1 VHEVRRVLKVRQVR
15 GCARCSVIECVPNIS
30 EGRRPAVVEMLAA
43 DARAVAGVQLL
54 DYSADPSHNRSVYT
68 MAGDAEALK
77 TAVLAMAS
85 SAVRTIDLRAHRGVH
100 PRIGAIDVV
109 PFIPL
114 GETTMRECVTLA
126 RDVGRAIA
134 ERLNVPVYLYE
145 EAASNDTRR
154 RLENIRRGRFE
165 GLAAKMN
172 DPDWTPDFGPSTP
185 HPTAGATAVGARRA
199 LIAFNVNLA
208 TSQLSVARRIAA
220 AVRERNGGL
229 PAVKALGLALPERGI
244 VQVSM
249 NLTDFQQTAVET
261 AFQRVATEA
270 ANAGVDVLES
280 ELVGLIPEAAL
291 KGTTAARLRL
301 RDFSDDRIL
310 ERRLAKSSS

>member
-1 VHEVRRVLKVRQVR
+1 
-15 GCARCSVIECVPNIS
+15 VIECVPNIS
-30 EGRRPAVVEMLAA
+30 EGRRPTVVERLAA
-43 DARAVAGVQLL
+43 AVRAVAGVHLL

-68 MAGDAEALK
+68 MAGDADALA

-85 SAVRTIDLRAHRGVH
+85 VAVRTIDLRLHFGVH
-100 PRIGAIDVV
+100 PRIGAVDVV

-114 GETTMRECVTLA
+114 GGTTMGECVNLA
-126 RDVGRAIA
+126 RDVGQTIA

-145 EAASNDTRR
+145 EAAATETRR

-165 GLAAKMN
+165 GLAAKMK
-172 DPDWTPDFGPSTP
+172 DPNWTPDFGPPTP

-208 TSQLSVARRIAA
+208 TNELLVARRIAA
-220 AVRERNGGL
+220 AVRERSGGL
-229 PAVKALGLALPERGI
+229 PAVKALGLALPERNI

-249 NLTDFQQTAVET
+249 NLTDFEQTSVDT
-261 AFQRVATEA
+261 AFQRVAAEA
-270 ANAGVDVLES
+270 ANAGVGVLES

-291 KGTTAARLRL
+291 KGTTPARLRL
-301 RDFSDDRIL
+301 REFSDDRIL
-310 ERRLAKSSS
+310 EHKLAGITSE

>member
-1 VHEVRRVLKVRQVR
+1 
-15 GCARCSVIECVPNIS
+15 VIECVPNVS

-43 DARAVAGVQLL
+43 DARAVAGVHLL

-68 MAGDAEALK
+68 MAGEAQALK
-77 TAVLAMAS
+77 TAVLAMAW
-85 SAVRTIDLRAHRGVH
+85 SAVRTIDLRGHSGVH
-100 PRIGAIDVV
+100 PRMGAIDVV

-114 GETTMRECVTLA
+114 GDTTMGECVSLA
-126 RDVGRAIA
+126 RAVGQAVA
-134 ERLNVPVYLYE
+134 ERLNVPIYLYE
-145 EAASNDTRR
+145 EAASNESRR
-154 RLENIRRGRFE
+154 RLENIRRGGFE

-208 TSQLSVARRIAA
+208 TNNLSVARHIAA
-220 AVRERNGGL
+220 VVREHNGGL
-229 PAVKALGLALPERGI
+229 PAVKALGLALPERDI

-249 NLTDFQQTAVET
+249 NLTDFEQTSVET
-261 AFQRVATEA
+261 AFQRVAAEA

-291 KGTTAARLRL
+291 KGTTPARLRL
-301 RDFSDDRIL
+301 RNFSDERVL
-310 ERRLAKSSS
+310 ERKLARLISE

>member
-1 VHEVRRVLKVRQVR
+1 M
-15 GCARCSVIECVPNIS
+15 IECVPNVS

-43 DARAVAGVQLL
+43 DARAVAGVHLL

-68 MAGDAEALK
+68 MAGEAQALK
-77 TAVLAMAS
+77 TAVLAMAW
-85 SAVRTIDLRAHRGVH
+85 SAVRTIDLRGHSGVH
-100 PRIGAIDVV
+100 PRMGAIDVV

-114 GETTMRECVTLA
+114 GDTTMGECVSLA
-126 RDVGRAIA
+126 RAVGQAVA
-134 ERLNVPVYLYE
+134 ERLNVPIYLYE
-145 EAASNDTRR
+145 EAASNESRR
-154 RLENIRRGRFE
+154 RLENIRRGGFE

-208 TSQLSVARRIAA
+208 TNNLSVARHIAA
-220 AVRERNGGL
+220 VVREHNGGL
-229 PAVKALGLALPERGI
+229 PAVKALGLALPERDI

-249 NLTDFQQTAVET
+249 NLTDFEQTSVET
-261 AFQRVATEA
+261 AFQRVAAEA

-291 KGTTAARLRL
+291 KGTTPARLRL
-301 RDFSDDRIL
+301 RNFSDERVL
-310 ERRLAKSSS
+310 ERKLARLISE